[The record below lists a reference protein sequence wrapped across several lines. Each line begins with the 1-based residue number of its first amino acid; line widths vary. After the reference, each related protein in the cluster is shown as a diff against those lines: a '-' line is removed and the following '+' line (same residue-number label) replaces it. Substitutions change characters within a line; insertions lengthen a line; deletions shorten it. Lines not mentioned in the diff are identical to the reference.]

1 MAVRAKNK
9 TNAVSAAKQRAAIY
23 IRVSTDAQREEG
35 YSIDAQK
42 EMLTAYC
49 VSRQISDYDYYIDGG
64 FTGSNMERPELQRL
78 IHDAKNHRIN
88 CVVVY
93 KLDRLSRSQKDTL
106 YLIEDV
112 FNPHGVDFVSLKET
126 MDTSTPMGRLMIG
139 ILSAFAQLERE
150 NIRER
155 TQMGMRERVK
165 SGLWPGGGRIPF
177 GYDYDANK
185 GILVPNQD
193 AETVRKVY
201 ELYLQGFSLMKISQ
215 LVGLN
220 YEKLAY
226 QILNRKSNAGFITY
240 GGEEYVGQHE
250 PIISLDTYDKAMGMQ
265 RDRAQKGHYTAS
277 NYLLTGLMVCGRCGA
292 KLRYQKWG
300 SAGIKIVCYSQDK
313 HKPHLIK
320 DPNCDLP
327 KVWAEEIEREV
338 LETLFEFK
346 FERLLPEFDE
356 PQEFNV
362 LEMLHSQYEQ
372 QAAKIKRLYNLYGD
386 GGNELL
392 LATIEA
398 SQKDLA
404 SIQEQIAR
412 EQTRG
417 ALQSRIAT
425 IKDDI
430 KDLRSAWPVM
440 TPGEQQHVVREVLK
454 SVTFDGEHIELEYGF

>member
-1 MAVRAKNK
+1 MATKTKAKI
-9 TNAVSAAKQRAAIY
+9 AQVGAKQRAAIY
-23 IRVSTDAQREEG
+23 IRVSTEAQREEG

-64 FTGSNMERPELQRL
+64 FTGSNMERPELQRM
-78 IHDAKNHRIN
+78 IADAKSHRIN
-88 CVVVY
+88 CVIVY

-112 FNPHGVDFVSLKET
+112 FNPHSVDFVSLKET

-177 GYDYDANK
+177 GYDYDSK
-185 GILVPNQD
+185 QGILVPNND
-193 AETVRKVY
+193 ANTVRKVY
-201 ELYLQGFSLMKISQ
+201 DLYLQGFSLMKISQ

-226 QILNRKSNAGFITY
+226 QILNRKSNAGFICY
-240 GGEEYVGQHE
+240 GGEEYMGKHE
-250 PIISLDTYDKAMGMQ
+250 AIVSLETYEKAMEMQ
-265 RDRAQKGHYTAS
+265 QLRAQKSNYTAS

-300 SAGIKIVCYSQDK
+300 NAGTKICCYSQDK

-346 FERLLPEFDE
+346 FEHLLPESDE
-356 PQEFNV
+356 PQEFKV
-362 LEMLHSQYEQ
+362 LELLHTQYESC
-372 QAAKIKRLYNLYGD
+372 ASKIKRLYSLYGD

-398 SQKDLA
+398 AQKDLTAIQQQIRIEQERSTIQNRVA
-404 SIQEQIAR
+404 SI
-412 EQTRG
+412 
-417 ALQSRIAT
+417 
-425 IKDDI
+425 KDEI
-430 KDLRSAWPVM
+430 KDLRGAWSVM
-440 TPGEQQHVVREVLK
+440 TPSEQQRVVRAVIKAVIYDGNSIEVQ
-454 SVTFDGEHIELEYGF
+454 YGF